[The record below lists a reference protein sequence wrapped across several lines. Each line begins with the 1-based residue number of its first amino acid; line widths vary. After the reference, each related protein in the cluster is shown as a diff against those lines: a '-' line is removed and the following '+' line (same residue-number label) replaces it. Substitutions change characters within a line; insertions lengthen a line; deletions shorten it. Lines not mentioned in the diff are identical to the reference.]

1 MKILFIR
8 HGEAVD
14 DVENRYGGWA
24 DYPLSPKGIG
34 QAEAAAE
41 KLVPRKNEFQ
51 KVLSSPFKRA
61 YQTAEIVS
69 EKLNLPLEPFVY
81 LKERNTY
88 GLLCG
93 EIKEE
98 AQKKY
103 SELVSA
109 YENNEPVYGFEDYES
124 FVLRIKEL
132 LRQLDKLNLKSII
145 CLTHGKLI
153 KALLSDF
160 SGQKVGDL
168 ADNCLVEAELQN
180 GNLKINKTE
189 GVSFA

>member
-145 CLTHGKLI
+145 CVTHGKLL

-160 SGQKVGDL
+160 ASQKVGDL
-168 ADNCLVEAELQN
+168 SDNCLIEIELQN
-180 GNLKINKTE
+180 GNQKINKTE